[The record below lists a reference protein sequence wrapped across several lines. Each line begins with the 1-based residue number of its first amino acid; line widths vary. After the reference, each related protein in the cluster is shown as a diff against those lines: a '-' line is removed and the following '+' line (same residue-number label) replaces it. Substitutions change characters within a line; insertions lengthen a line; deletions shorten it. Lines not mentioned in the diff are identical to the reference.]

1 MDSMDGKPDQTNL
14 IPQYNEQPCPKKDI
28 FPPRNFRK
36 YDQCQATVLPT
47 NIEDLIPS
55 GDPVRIINDVFN
67 NFDYAKFYYQYKIE
81 GAPAFNPVAL
91 LKGIFYCMYTGSY
104 SSRKIAYRF
113 HFDVAVMYLTGSQKP
128 DYRTISRF
136 LKRFSDVI
144 EDFFEQVVRVC
155 MQLGLVGMTNVAI
168 DGTKIKA
175 NASVKKTYDMERC
188 DKIIKKCLEEIRK
201 LDELEDAEFGD
212 LGGETIPDELADPKA
227 RNEKI
232 QKLVKRMQEM
242 EKTKADLTETGK
254 DSINTTDP
262 EAPLMKMGGEI
273 GPAYNAQLAVDS
285 ANGVIL
291 SAHVTDE
298 QNDTQQFKETYESVV
313 KITGMT
319 PETVT
324 ADAGY
329 ASFDVLQYLFDEK
342 IDGYIPDTRMRI
354 EKAGK
359 SKYIPKSQF
368 VYNPETDEYTCP
380 CGRTL
385 RFSSRQKAHNGVSMK
400 KYTTDCNGCPLKDK
414 CTKSKR
420 RTITRH
426 PLEHLQD
433 AMRKKL
439 GSVTGKAIY
448 LMRMSTVE
456 PVNGDIKYNQ
466 ECYEFSVRGKAN
478 ANSQLLVY
486 SILHN
491 LKKIIKFSISSMA
504 ESGSSFFHSIIY
516 LFSSFFGRR
525 NWNL

>member
-1 MDSMDGKPDQTNL
+1 MNCIDGTLGQNIL
-14 IPQYNEQPCPKKDI
+14 IPQYDGQSS
-28 FPPRNFRK
+28 PRENTRPIVNFRK
-36 YDQCQATVLPT
+36 YEQGQTTVLPT
-47 NIEDLIPS
+47 NIDDLIP
-55 GDPVRIINDVFN
+55 PNHPARIINEIFN
-67 NFDYAKFYYQYKIE
+67 NFDYAKFYSQYKFE
-81 GAPAFNPVAL
+81 GAPAFHPVAL
-91 LKGIFYCMYTGSY
+91 LKGIFYSMFTGSY
-104 SSRKIAYRF
+104 SSRKIADRF
-113 HFDVAVMYLTGSQKP
+113 HFDVVVMYLSASQTP

-144 EDFFEQVVRVC
+144 EDFFEQVVKLC
-155 MQLGLVGMTNVAI
+155 MQLGIVGFNNVAI

-201 LDELEDAEFGD
+201 LDELEDAEFGESD
-212 LGGETIPDELADPKA
+212 GETIPDELADPKA

-232 QKLVKRMQEM
+232 QKLVKKIQEM
-242 EKTKADLTETGK
+242 EKTKTDLIETGK

-262 EAPLMKMGGEI
+262 EATLMKMGGDI

-291 SAHVTDE
+291 SAHITDE

-313 KITGMT
+313 KITGKT
-319 PETVT
+319 PKAVT

-329 ASFDVLQYLFDEK
+329 ASFDVLQYLFNEN

-354 EKAGK
+354 ENAGK
-359 SKYIPKSQF
+359 SKHIPKCQF

-385 RFSSRQKAHNGVSMK
+385 RFSSRQKTHNGMSMK

-439 GSVTGKAIY
+439 DSVTGKAIY
-448 LMRMSTVE
+448 LERMSTVE
-456 PVNGDIKYNQ
+456 SVNGDIKYND

-504 ESGSSFFHSIIY
+504 ESGSSFFHSIVH